1 MHYSFRFLTLFASVV
16 HTRVLL
22 RIWDCFFLDGS
33 IILFK
38 ITLGMLKLNEQSL
51 QQLQNSAEIFNSLSD
66 IPSQLQD
73 IENLFKVLKFAIL
86 EKYSNV

>member
-1 MHYSFRFLTLFASVV
+1 MV

-38 ITLGMLKLNEQSL
+38 ITLGMLKINEQSL

-73 IENLFKVLKFAIL
+73 IESLLKVII
-86 EKYSNV
+86 

>member
-1 MHYSFRFLTLFASVV
+1 MV

-33 IILFK
+33 ITLFK
-38 ITLGMLKLNEQSL
+38 ITLGMLKINEQSL

-73 IENLFKVLKFAIL
+73 IESLLKVII
-86 EKYSNV
+86 